1 MAIINKALIT
11 EQAGP
16 SLFVALST
24 NLKKK
29 PRNRD
34 HRYMYLL
41 M

>member
-24 NLKKK
+24 NFKK
-29 PRNRD
+29 NLETEITD
-34 HRYMYLL
+34 TCIC
-41 M
+41 